1 MFDYYQALM
10 DIEERLNNILRVGTI
25 SSANAEEGT
34 VRVLFRDKD
43 SMVSYDLPVLVRQTL
58 RNKDY
63 FIPDVGE
70 QVLCVFLPNGMEQG
84 FCLGAM
90 YNAKDKPTIGD
101 PNKRR
106 IDFEDGTWIEHD
118 RSSGA
123 TTVHSTGDIV
133 IESES
138 HITLQAPRIDLN
150 S

>member
-1 MFDYYQALM
+1 MFDYQALR

-90 YNAKDKPTIGD
+90 YNAKDKPTISD

-118 RSSGA
+118 RSNG
-123 TTVHSTGDIV
+123 TTRVHSTGDIV

-138 HITLQAPRIDLN
+138 HITLHAPRIDLN